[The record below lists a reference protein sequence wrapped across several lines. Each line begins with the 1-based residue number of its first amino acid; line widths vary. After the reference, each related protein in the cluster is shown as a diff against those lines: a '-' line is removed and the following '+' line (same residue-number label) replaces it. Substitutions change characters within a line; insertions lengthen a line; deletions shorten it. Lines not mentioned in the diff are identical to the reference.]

1 MQTTYDSYEDIGK
14 MFDVEARAIAR
25 INKGYFHKQENIK
38 YPIRNFRNIKNK
50 PLLTYEQVTE
60 VIDLLVNTKLSLTKI
75 AKKFDVPIN
84 TIIGIKSGNTK
95 LYRRE
100 GYTYPLRPNN

>member
-1 MQTTYDSYEDIGK
+1 
-14 MFDVEARAIAR
+14 MFDVETRAIAR

-38 YPIRNFRNIKNK
+38 YPNRNVKKTKNK
-50 PLLTYEQVTE
+50 PLLTYEQATE

-75 AKKFDVPIN
+75 AKKFNVPIN

-100 GYTYPLRPNN
+100 GYIYPLRPNN